1 MNVTFIMS
9 FAGPDR
15 ASLLVDLAKFTHDND
30 GIWLNSK
37 VSYLDGHVAANIK
50 VSLPEDKA
58 PMVKANLL
66 AYKDL
71 AVKIDNVSTS
81 YATPSKSITVTIK
94 ANDRPGLVSE
104 ITHLIQESAAEI
116 LHIESRRLQVQP
128 IGGTVFHSELVLK
141 IPEDFNTDVLFSE
154 LKTIDESLLIN

>member
-1 MNVTFIMS
+1 MNVTFMMS

-15 ASLLVDLAKFTHDND
+15 ANLLVNLAKFTHDND
-30 GIWLNSK
+30 GVWLNTK
-37 VSYLDGHVAANIK
+37 VSYFEGHVAANIK
-50 VSLPEDKA
+50 VSLPEEKA
-58 PMVKANLL
+58 PIVKANLM

-71 AVKIDNVSTS
+71 AVKIDDISTE
-81 YATPSKSITVTIK
+81 YAAPSKSITLTIK
-94 ANDRPGLVSE
+94 ATDRPGLVSE

-128 IGGTVFHSELVLK
+128 IGGTVFLSELVLK
-141 IPEDFNTDVLFSE
+141 IPEEFDVDVLFSE